1 MKKVIKIA
9 ANVLSWVLLVF
20 ALLITLMVFSSA
32 RNNGVANLMGYI
44 PLTVETDSMVPTF
57 SSKDL
62 IICTE
67 IDDIYN
73 LNEDDVITYW
83 TIIDGARVK
92 NTHRIVH
99 INEFEGTRSFI
110 TRGDANSMDDDYTVY
125 AGDLIGKW
133 TKFRLPGFGA
143 VMGFLRTKTGFFACI
158 LVPMIVFFLYEL
170 YRLIATILDI
180 KKPSI
185 SEDEEE
191 EIKKRA
197 IEEYLA
203 QQKKEEERK
212 SDTSETKEEKKDEK
226 KPEPSEAKEEKKDEK
241 KPESSEAKEEK
252 KDEKKSEPSEAKEEK
267 KDEKKSEPSEAKEEK
282 KDEKKSEPSEAK
294 EEKKDEKKP
303 DSSELKEEKKE
314 NEVRESAEEKADEIK
329 EEETKEGT
337 ENAGDDNGET
347 AEEKE
352 SEKDAEE
359 K

>member
-67 IDDIYN
+67 IDDIYK
-73 LNEDDVITYW
+73 LNENDVITYW
-83 TIIDGARVK
+83 TIIEGARVK

-133 TKFRLPGFGA
+133 TKFRVPGFGA

-203 QQKKEEERK
+203 QQKKEEENK
-212 SDTSETKEEKKDEK
+212 SDTSESKEEKKDEK
-226 KPEPSEAKEEKKDEK
+226 KSETSEAKEEKKDEK

-252 KDEKKSEPSEAKEEK
+252 KDENRSAASEVKEAK
-267 KDEKKSEPSEAKEEK
+267 
-282 KDEKKSEPSEAK
+282 
-294 EEKKDEKKP
+294 
-303 DSSELKEEKKE
+303 
-314 NEVRESAEEKADEIK
+314 NEVHESAEEKTDEIKEESSSDK
-329 EEETKEGT
+329 EEETKEST

-352 SEKDAEE
+352 SEKAAEE

>member
-67 IDDIYN
+67 IDDIYK
-73 LNEDDVITYW
+73 LNENDVITYW
-83 TIIDGARVK
+83 TIIEGARVK

-133 TKFRLPGFGA
+133 TKFRVPGFGA

-203 QQKKEEERK
+203 QQKKEEEKK
-212 SDTSETKEEKKDEK
+212 S
-226 KPEPSEAKEEKKDEK
+226 
-241 KPESSEAKEEK
+241 ESSEAKEEK
-252 KDEKKSEPSEAKEEK
+252 KDEKKSETSEVKEEK
-267 KDEKKSEPSEAKEEK
+267 KDEKKSEISEV
-282 KDEKKSEPSEAK
+282 
-294 EEKKDEKKP
+294 
-303 DSSELKEEKKE
+303 KEEKKE
-314 NEVRESAEEKADEIK
+314 NEVHESAEEKADEIK
-329 EEETKEGT
+329 EEETKEST

-352 SEKDAEE
+352 SEKAAEE